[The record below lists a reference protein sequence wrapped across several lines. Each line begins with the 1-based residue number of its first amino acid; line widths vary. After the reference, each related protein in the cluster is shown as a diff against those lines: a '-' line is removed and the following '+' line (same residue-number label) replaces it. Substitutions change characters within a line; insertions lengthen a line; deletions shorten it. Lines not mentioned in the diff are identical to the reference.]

1 LLIMEREVY
10 KLRFIEP
17 RGDGSSAVWLDGYQ
31 SPLGEA
37 EVPTLDRGRT

>member
-1 LLIMEREVY
+1 MLIMEREVY

-37 EVPTLDRGRT
+37 GAPTPDHERT